1 MTELSRRRL
10 LCATGVS
17 LATLAGCSADETP
30 EARFRDAL
38 ASAEIEIR
46 ALSAARDGWELE
58 YLTTAT
64 ATATLRAEAETIA
77 LAYADHH
84 PDGTHALGAVAIADA
99 EDALTAEWRARAV
112 WTARDESAYL
122 DRVRETTDAF

>member
-1 MTELSRRRL
+1 M
-10 LCATGVS
+10 AGVG

-58 YLTTAT
+58 YLTTAVT
-64 ATATLRAEAETIA
+64 TATLRAEAETIA

-84 PDGTHALGAVAIADA
+84 PDGMHALGAVAIAGG